1 MKEVELNAMKALKEL
16 RDSVYESLS
25 EEDKKRADEAEI
37 EFGSKRV
44 AEKFLDM
51 HPLATAFIMKSVL
64 ENNPYIIK
72 DISWFGDFIDKSY
85 DMYGAEKTAKIVAK
99 AMVFIDKK
107 IKEKL
112 ANFEE
117 DIDIK
122 NKLDEMNGKTEDSI
136 LVQSKDKLPEELVD
150 FTELLK
156 SKGFDVVVKRIGE
169 EDDD

>member
-1 MKEVELNAMKALKEL
+1 MESNAMKALKEL

-51 HPLATAFIMKSVL
+51 HPVATACIMKSIL
-64 ENNPYIIK
+64 ENNPKIIQ
-72 DISWFGDFIDKSY
+72 DISWFGDLIDKSY
-85 DMYGAEKTAKIVAK
+85 NVYGADKTAKIVAK
-99 AMVFIDKK
+99 AMVIVDKR

>member
-51 HPLATAFIMKSVL
+51 HPVATACIMKSVL
-64 ENNPYIIK
+64 ENNPKIIQ

-85 DMYGAEKTAKIVAK
+85 DVYGADKTAKIVAK
-99 AMVFIDKK
+99 AMVLVDKR

-117 DIDIK
+117 DIAIK
-122 NKLDEMNGKTEDSI
+122 NKLDEMNGKPEE
-136 LVQSKDKLPEELVD
+136 KDEELPEELVD

>member
-1 MKEVELNAMKALKEL
+1 MESNAMKALKEL

-51 HPLATAFIMKSVL
+51 HPVATACIIKSIL
-64 ENNPYIIK
+64 ENNPKIVQ

-85 DMYGAEKTAKIVAK
+85 DVYGAEKTAKIVAK
-99 AMVFIDKK
+99 AMILMEKK
-107 IKEKL
+107 IKEKI

-136 LVQSKDKLPEELVD
+136 LVQSKNKLPEELVD